1 MPVCIRAALIDFR
14 ALEKGAGHEAQVGR
28 RICKEGSMG
37 GAGGNEVD
45 MVFACINK

>member
-1 MPVCIRAALIDFR
+1 MPICIRAALIDFR

-28 RICKEGSMG
+28 RICKEGLMG
-37 GAGGNEVD
+37 GAGGNGVD